1 MQKRLTR
8 VDVPLEATWRL
19 EDLFATSALWLQ
31 EADQLL
37 NDLRT
42 VTQYAGRLGESAN
55 TLLACLESL
64 EDVQARISRFASYAH
79 LHTSGDNT
87 NPDNQ
92 ARSARSGDIVSK
104 ASAALSFVSSE
115 ILSLP
120 EGALEQYYKD
130 QPKLELYR
138 RYLSRLMAVQ
148 PHQLSA
154 ETEAVLAS
162 LGEVW
167 GAPYRIYLRSK
178 LSDMSF
184 ESVQDS
190 EGETWP
196 VSFALYENKYIQS
209 PDTALRRASYDSFT
223 KTLAAYQN
231 TFAETYATEVKKQ
244 VVMSGL
250 RKYDSVTDMLLQ
262 PQEVSQ
268 ELYHN
273 ILDTIQEE
281 LAPHMRRFASLK
293 QRVLGL
299 DKMLYSDLKA
309 PLDPDYNPETT
320 YADACRLIQDALQI
334 MGPEYSAIVEEAFSD
349 RWVDYADNV
358 GKSTGAFCSTAYGS
372 HSYILIS
379 WADNMRGAFTLAHE
393 VGHAG
398 HFTLTGRHQSYI
410 NARPSMYFI
419 EAPSTMNELLLAQH
433 IMKQSDDK
441 RMRRWVIEQLLNT
454 YYHNYVTHL
463 LEGEMQRKV
472 YAAATAGEALN
483 ATRLNELKLSALST
497 FWGDTVELD
506 EGAGLTWMRQPH
518 YYMSLYPYTYA
529 AGLTASTAA
538 AQLIQEEGQP
548 AVDRWLQA
556 LRAGGTLSPLELMK
570 LAGVDMSTK
579 QPIQAAVRYV
589 GELITELE
597 QLFDDIDG

>member
-1 MQKRLTR
+1 MQKRLSR
-8 VDVPLEATWRL
+8 ANVPLEATWRL

-37 NDLRT
+37 QDLST
-42 VTQYAGRLGESAN
+42 VTQYAGRLGESADA
-55 TLLACLESL
+55 LLGCLESL
-64 EDVQARISRFASYAH
+64 EALQARISRFASYAH

-87 NPDNQ
+87 DPENQ

-104 ASAALSFVSSE
+104 TSAALSFVSSE

-120 EGALEQYYKD
+120 EGTLEQYYKD
-130 QPKLELYR
+130 QPKLAVYH

-184 ESVQDS
+184 EPVQDS
-190 EGETWP
+190 EGQTWP

-209 PDTALRRASYDSFT
+209 SDTALRRASYDSFT
-223 KTLAAYQN
+223 KTLAAYQH

-273 ILDTIQEE
+273 ILDTIQME
-281 LAPHMRRFASLK
+281 LAPHMRRLASLK

-309 PLDPDYNPETT
+309 PLDPHYNPKTT
-320 YADACRLIQDALQI
+320 YEDACRLISDALQI
-334 MGPEYSAIVEEAFSD
+334 MGPEYVAIVEKAFSD

-398 HFTLTGRHQSYI
+398 HFTLAGRHQSYI

-472 YAAATAGEALN
+472 YAAATVGEALT
-483 ATRLNELKLSALST
+483 ATRLNELKLSALSA
-497 FWGDTVELD
+497 FWGDSVELD

-538 AQLIQEEGQP
+538 AQRILAEGQP

-589 GELITELE
+589 GDLITELE
-597 QLFDDIDG
+597 QLYVELDV